1 MIFASKVLVRE
12 NLDMVRE
19 MQNIG
24 KVVMVVAVAGLAL
37 SAVARMPRNSYLVRP
52 ASTKAELISQVKSE
66 RVVMDRY
73 TRHFSMSEQ
82 EVIDYLETLRLG
94 RLERTGVYTVFGV
107 PRNGKIHVSN
117 QTIRKG
123 SLVWFDSAGQAALL
137 EVCGNPMNLGPKRMT
152 MANLVTP
159 SSATQSA
166 SSLVAMSTI
175 PADPIVAAPVIQD
188 MTPVTPIAPP
198 IPEVAPGVVS
208 RSTNLLPLLIP
219 AGIIAASIDDGG
231 EEPVPEPATMTAI
244 GVGLAALAARK
255 RRKNSK

>member
-1 MIFASKVLVRE
+1 
-12 NLDMVRE
+12 

-24 KVVMVVAVAGLAL
+24 KAIVVMALAGMSLA
-37 SAVARMPRNSYLVRP
+37 AVARMPKNSYLVRP
-52 ASTKAELISQVKSE
+52 ASNKSELISQVKSN

-73 TRHFSMSEQ
+73 TRHYSMTDA

-94 RLERTGVYTVFGV
+94 RLDRTGVYTVFGV

-123 SLVWFDSAGQAALL
+123 SLVWFDSAGQAAIL

-159 SSATQSA
+159 SAATTSA

-175 PADPIVAAPVIQD
+175 PADPIVAAPVVQD
-188 MTPVTPIAPP
+188 MTPITPLTPP
-198 IPEVAPGVVS
+198 PLEVAPSVVS
-208 RSTNLLPLLIP
+208 RGTNLFPLLIP
-219 AGIIAASIDDGG
+219 AGIIAASLGDND
-231 EEPVPEPATMTAI
+231 EEPVPEPATMTAL
-244 GVGLAALAARK
+244 GLGLAAIAAR
-255 RRKNSK
+255 RRKKAS